1 MKNIKEE
8 HARNKS
14 FVSSFATFL
23 GLSGGLVMP
32 DRVGQQLGK
41 YRLVRLLGSGGFAE
55 VYLGQHVH
63 LASRQAAVKILHLT
77 DVDVEAFKKEAET
90 TVQLEHPHIVHLLD
104 FDIEQ
109 MPPFLVLDFAPG
121 GSLRARHTKGSIV
134 PLARAIGYLK
144 EIASALQ
151 YAHDNNFIH
160 RDIKP
165 ENILIGRRNELLL
178 SDGKPEKA
186 SDQYALGIVVYEWLS
201 GTPPF
206 TGSAIQLGYQH
217 TYVEIPPLQ
226 EKNPTISPDV
236 SAVVMTALSKVPHQR
251 FGSVSAFTNALEQAC
266 LPSLQALPIVEST
279 PSQSTPARI
288 STNQVIPQE
297 EVVSQQSEQK
307 IAPVQPVSQKI
318 ASIPPAPPAQ
328 SMYTYTQP
336 ANPYPQPMHPVPR
349 PYIQSPADQA
359 KQKRNTRNKSI
370 LVVGG
375 IGGGMVGGG
384 VAIGIVAAKIYPGV
398 IEYVIIGAVLGAIV
412 GAVLGAIVGAISL
425 AVIRKLA
432 EKEAL
437 AFAGVK
443 DAGIVTIAGIVA
455 GAIILV
461 LTTFWPTIPTYLG
474 MLVVLA
480 VAVVAGVVAGA
491 LVAGNVRK
499 KFRRRE

>member
-1 MKNIKEE
+1 
-8 HARNKS
+8 
-14 FVSSFATFL
+14 
-23 GLSGGLVMP
+23 
-32 DRVGQQLGK
+32 
-41 YRLVRLLGSGGFAE
+41 
-55 VYLGQHVH
+55 
-63 LASRQAAVKILHLT
+63 
-77 DVDVEAFKKEAET
+77 
-90 TVQLEHPHIVHLLD
+90 
-104 FDIEQ
+104 

-178 SDGKPEKA
+178 SDFGISVLSKTGRTSLEHGNNIGGTAQYMAPEMFRGKPEKA

-375 IGGGMVGGG
+375 IGGGMRLL
-384 VAIGIVAAKIYPGV
+384 
-398 IEYVIIGAVLGAIV
+398 E
-412 GAVLGAIVGAISL
+412 
-425 AVIRKLA
+425 
-432 EKEAL
+432 
-437 AFAGVK
+437 
-443 DAGIVTIAGIVA
+443 
-455 GAIILV
+455 
-461 LTTFWPTIPTYLG
+461 
-474 MLVVLA
+474 
-480 VAVVAGVVAGA
+480 
-491 LVAGNVRK
+491 
-499 KFRRRE
+499 